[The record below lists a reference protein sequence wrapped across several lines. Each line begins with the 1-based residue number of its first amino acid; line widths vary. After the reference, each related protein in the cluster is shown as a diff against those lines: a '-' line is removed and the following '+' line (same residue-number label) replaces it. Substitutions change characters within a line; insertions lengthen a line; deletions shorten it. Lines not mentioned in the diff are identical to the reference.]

1 MCHMKSIGRYFIFLH
16 SMFVNRE
23 SVRTYVRQTIE
34 ACVSIGVNSI
44 FLVAVV
50 SIFMGAVASIQIYH
64 TLSSPLLGNFLVGYG
79 VREMTIL
86 ETAPTVMAIVF
97 AGRVGSSI
105 AGQLGSMRI
114 SEQIDA
120 LEILGINTTSY
131 LVLPKILA
139 SMLTYPLLV
148 IVSAFLAIYS
158 GFIAATFVV
167 SIAPEDYTHGLRHMF
182 DPYSLYFAIYKSLV
196 YAFLISSISAYR
208 GFYIAGGAVAI
219 GEASTRAVTDSCIA
233 ILLADY
239 ILTQLLLHPSPWI

>member
-1 MCHMKSIGRYFIFLH
+1 MLI
-16 SMFVNRE
+16 NRE
-23 SVRTYVRQTIE
+23 SVKTYVRQTLE
-34 ACVSIGVNSI
+34 ECVSIGVNSI
-44 FLVAVV
+44 LLVAVV
-50 SIFMGAVASIQIYH
+50 SIFTGAVASIQIYH
-64 TLSSPLLGNFLVGYG
+64 TLSSPLLGHFLVGYG

-86 ETAPTVMAIVF
+86 ETAPTVMALVF

-139 SMLTYPLLV
+139 SILTYPLLV
-148 IVSAFLAIYS
+148 LISAFLAIYS
-158 GFIAATFVV
+158 GLIAAEFVV
-167 SIAPEDYTHGLRHMF
+167 SVAPEDYIHGLRHLF
-182 DPYSLYFAIYKSLV
+182 SPSSLYFALYKSVV

-208 GFYIAGGAVAI
+208 GFYIAGGAVAV
-219 GEASTRAVTDSCIA
+219 GKASTRAVTDSCIA

-239 ILTQLLLHPSPWI
+239 ILTQLLLHPSLKI

>member
-1 MCHMKSIGRYFIFLH
+1 MESIGSYFIFLY
-16 SMFVNRE
+16 SMLINRE
-23 SVRTYVRQTIE
+23 RVKIYVRQTLE
-34 ACVSIGVNSI
+34 ECVSIGVNSML
-44 FLVAVV
+44 LVAVV
-50 SIFMGAVASIQIYH
+50 SIFIGAVASIQIYH
-64 TLSSPLLGNFLVGYG
+64 TLSSPLLGHFLVGYG

-86 ETAPTVMAIVF
+86 ETAPTVMALVF

-139 SMLTYPLLV
+139 SILTYPLLV
-148 IVSAFLAIYS
+148 IVAAFLAIYS
-158 GFIAATFVV
+158 GLIAAEFVV
-167 SIAPEDYTHGLRHMF
+167 SVAPEDYIRGLRHLF
-182 DPYSLYFAIYKSLV
+182 NPSSLYFALYKSLV

-208 GFYIAGGAVAI
+208 GFYIAGGAVAV
-219 GEASTRAVTDSCIA
+219 GKASTRAVTDSCIA

-239 ILTQLLLHPSPWI
+239 ILTQLLLHPSCKI

>member
-1 MCHMKSIGRYFIFLH
+1 MLI
-16 SMFVNRE
+16 NRE
-23 SVRTYVRQTIE
+23 RVKTYVRQTLE
-34 ACVSIGVNSI
+34 ECVSVGVNSI
-44 FLVAVV
+44 LLVAVV
-50 SIFMGAVASIQIYH
+50 SIFTGAVASIQIYH
-64 TLSSPLLGNFLVGYG
+64 TLSSPLLGHFLVGYG

-86 ETAPTVMAIVF
+86 ETAPTVMALVF

-139 SMLTYPLLV
+139 SILTYPLLV
-148 IVSAFLAIYS
+148 IVAAFLAIYS
-158 GFIAATFVV
+158 GLIAAEFVV
-167 SIAPEDYTHGLRHMF
+167 SVAPEDYIRGLRHLF
-182 DPYSLYFAIYKSLV
+182 SPSSLYFALYKSLV

-208 GFYIAGGAVAI
+208 GFYITGGAVAV
-219 GEASTRAVTDSCIA
+219 GKASTRAVTDSCIA

-239 ILTQLLLHPSPWI
+239 ILTQLLLHPSLKI

>member
-1 MCHMKSIGRYFIFLH
+1 
-16 SMFVNRE
+16 MFVNRE
-23 SVRTYVRQTIE
+23 RFGTYVRQTIDE
-34 ACVSIGVNSI
+34 CVAIGVNSI

-50 SIFMGAVASIQIYH
+50 STFIGAVASIQIYH

-105 AGQLGSMRI
+105 SGQLGSMRI

-139 SMLTYPLLV
+139 SIMTYPLLV
-148 IVSAFLAIYS
+148 IISAFLAVYS
-158 GFIAATFVV
+158 GLVAVKFVV
-167 SIAPEDYTHGLRHMF
+167 SVAPEDYISGLRYMF
-182 DPYSLYFAIYKSLV
+182 DPYSVDFSICKSVV
-196 YAFLISSISAYR
+196 YAFLISSISSYR
-208 GFYIAGGAVAI
+208 GFYISGGAVAV
-219 GEASTRAVTDSCIA
+219 GKASTRAVTDSCIA

-239 ILTQLLLHPSPWI
+239 LMTQLFLNPSL

>member
-1 MCHMKSIGRYFIFLH
+1 MESIGSYFIFLY
-16 SMFVNRE
+16 SMLINRE
-23 SVRTYVRQTIE
+23 SVKICVRQTLE
-34 ACVSIGVNSI
+34 ECVSIGVNSML
-44 FLVAVV
+44 LVAVV
-50 SIFMGAVASIQIYH
+50 SIFIGAVASIQIYH
-64 TLSSPLLGNFLVGYG
+64 TLSSPLLGHFLVGYG

-86 ETAPTVMAIVF
+86 ETAPTVMALVF

-139 SMLTYPLLV
+139 SILTYPLLV
-148 IVSAFLAIYS
+148 IVAAFLAIYS
-158 GFIAATFVV
+158 GLIAAEFVV
-167 SIAPEDYTHGLRHMF
+167 SVAPEDYIRGLRHLF
-182 DPYSLYFAIYKSLV
+182 NPSSLYFALYKSLV

-208 GFYIAGGAVAI
+208 GFYIAGGAVAV
-219 GEASTRAVTDSCIA
+219 GKASTRAVTDSCIA

-239 ILTQLLLHPSPWI
+239 ILTQLLLHPSCKI

>member
-1 MCHMKSIGRYFIFLH
+1 MKSIGRYFIFLH

-23 SVRTYVRQTIE
+23 SVRTYVRQTIRE
-34 ACVSIGVNSI
+34 CVSIGVNSI

-50 SIFMGAVASIQIYH
+50 SIFTGAVASIQIYH
-64 TLSSPLLGNFLVGYG
+64 TLSSPLLSDFLVGYG

-86 ETAPTVMAIVF
+86 ETAPTIMAIVF

-148 IVSAFLAIYS
+148 VVSAFLVIYS
-158 GFIAATFVV
+158 GFIAAVFVV
-167 SIAPEDYTHGLRHMF
+167 SVAPEDYIHGLRHMF

-219 GEASTRAVTDSCIA
+219 GKASTRAVTDSCIA

-239 ILTQLLLHPSPWI
+239 ILTQLFLHPSS

>member
-1 MCHMKSIGRYFIFLH
+1 MKSIGRYFIFLH

-34 ACVSIGVNSI
+34 ECVSIGVNSI
-44 FLVAVV
+44 FLVAIV
-50 SIFMGAVASIQIYH
+50 SIFTGAVASIQIYH

-120 LEILGINTTSY
+120 LEILGVNTTSY

-139 SMLTYPLLV
+139 SILTYPLLV

-158 GFIAATFVV
+158 GLVAAEFVV
-167 SIAPEDYTHGLRHMF
+167 SVAQEDYIYGLRHTF

-208 GFYIAGGAVAI
+208 GFYISGGAVAV
-219 GEASTRAVTDSCIA
+219 GKASTRAVTDSCIA

-239 ILTQLLLHPSPWI
+239 ILTQLLLHPALKI

>member
-1 MCHMKSIGRYFIFLH
+1 
-16 SMFVNRE
+16 MFVNRE
-23 SVRTYVRQTIE
+23 GMRTYVRQTLE
-34 ACVSIGVNSI
+34 ECVAVGINSI
-44 FLVAVV
+44 VLVAVV
-50 SIFMGAVASIQIYH
+50 SIFTGAVASIQIYH
-64 TLSSPLLGNFLVGYG
+64 TLASPLLGDFLVGYG

-105 AGQLGSMRI
+105 ASQLGSMRI

-148 IVSAFLAIYS
+148 IVSAFLAVYS
-158 GFIAATFVV
+158 GCIAAEFVV
-167 SIAPEDYTHGLRHMF
+167 SVAPEDYIRGLRYMF
-182 DPYSLYFAIYKSLV
+182 DPASLYFAICKSLV
-196 YAFLISSISAYR
+196 YAFLLSSISAYR
-208 GFYIAGGAVAI
+208 GFYITGGAVAV
-219 GEASTRAVTDSCIA
+219 GQASTRAVTDSCIA

-239 ILTQLLLHPSPWI
+239 VLTQLLLPSSFKI

>member
-1 MCHMKSIGRYFIFLH
+1 
-16 SMFVNRE
+16 MFVNRE

-34 ACVSIGVNSI
+34 ACVAIGVNSI
-44 FLVAVV
+44 FLVAIV
-50 SIFMGAVASIQIYH
+50 SIFTGAVASIQIYH

-97 AGRVGSSI
+97 SGRVGSSI

-139 SMLTYPLLV
+139 SILTYPLLV

-158 GFIAATFVV
+158 GFIAAAFVV
-167 SIAPEDYTHGLRHMF
+167 SVAPEDYIHGLRHMF
-182 DPYSLYFAIYKSLV
+182 DPYSLYFAIYKSLI

-208 GFYIAGGAVAI
+208 GFYIAGGAVAV
-219 GEASTRAVTDSCIA
+219 GRASTRAVTDSCIA

-239 ILTQLLLHPSPWI
+239 ILTQLLLHPSFKI

>member
-1 MCHMKSIGRYFIFLH
+1 MKSIGSYFIFLY
-16 SMFVNRE
+16 SMLINRE
-23 SVRTYVRQTIE
+23 RVKTYVRQTLE
-34 ACVSIGVNSI
+34 ECVSVGVNSI
-44 FLVAVV
+44 LLVAVV
-50 SIFMGAVASIQIYH
+50 SIFTGAVASIQIYH
-64 TLSSPLLGNFLVGYG
+64 TLSSPLLGHFLVGYG

-86 ETAPTVMAIVF
+86 ETAPTVMALVF

-139 SMLTYPLLV
+139 SILTYPLLV
-148 IVSAFLAIYS
+148 IVAAFLAIYS
-158 GFIAATFVV
+158 GLIAAEFVV
-167 SIAPEDYTHGLRHMF
+167 SVAPEDYIRGLRHLF
-182 DPYSLYFAIYKSLV
+182 SPSSLYFALYKSLV

-208 GFYIAGGAVAI
+208 GFYITGGAVAV
-219 GEASTRAVTDSCIA
+219 GKASTRAVTDSCIA

-239 ILTQLLLHPSPWI
+239 ILTQLLLHPSLKI

>member
-1 MCHMKSIGRYFIFLH
+1 
-16 SMFVNRE
+16 MFVNRE
-23 SVRTYVRQTIE
+23 RFRTYVRQTIDE
-34 ACVSIGVNSI
+34 CVAIGVNSI

-50 SIFMGAVASIQIYH
+50 SIFIGAVASIQIYH
-64 TLSSPLLGNFLVGYG
+64 TLSSPLLGDFLVGYG

-131 LVLPKILA
+131 LVLPKVLA
-139 SMLTYPLLV
+139 SIMTYPLLV
-148 IVSAFLAIYS
+148 IISAFLAIYS
-158 GFIAATFVV
+158 GLVAAKFVV
-167 SIAPEDYTHGLRHMF
+167 SVAPEDYISGLRYMF
-182 DPYSLYFAIYKSLV
+182 DPYSVYFSICKSVV
-196 YAFLISSISAYR
+196 YAFLISSISSYR
-208 GFYIAGGAVAI
+208 GFYISGGAVAV
-219 GEASTRAVTDSCIA
+219 GKASTRAVTDSCIA

-239 ILTQLLLHPSPWI
+239 IMTQLLLNPPL

>member
-1 MCHMKSIGRYFIFLH
+1 MKSIGGYLIFLH

-23 SVRTYVRQTIE
+23 RVRTYVGQTLE
-34 ACVSIGVNSI
+34 ECVAIGVNSI
-44 FLVAVV
+44 FLVAIV
-50 SIFMGAVASIQIYH
+50 SMFAGAVASIQIYH
-64 TLSSPLLGNFLVGYG
+64 TLASPFLGKFLIGYG
-79 VREMTIL
+79 LREMTIL
-86 ETAPTVMAIVF
+86 ETAPTVMALVF

-139 SMLTYPLLV
+139 SILTYPFLV
-148 IVSAFLAIYS
+148 IISAFLAIYS
-158 GFIAATFVV
+158 GLITSQFAV
-167 SIAPEDYTHGLRHMF
+167 SVAPADYIHGLRHEF
-182 DPYSLYFAIYKSLV
+182 DPYSVYFAIYKSIV

-208 GFYIAGGAVAI
+208 GFYISGGAAAV
-219 GEASTRAVTDSCIA
+219 GKASTRAVTDSCIA

-239 ILTQLLLHPSPWI
+239 VLTQLLLHPTL

>member
-1 MCHMKSIGRYFIFLH
+1 
-16 SMFVNRE
+16 MFVNRE
-23 SVRTYVRQTIE
+23 RFRTYVRQTVDE
-34 ACVSIGVNSI
+34 CVAIGVNSI
-44 FLVAVV
+44 FLVAIV
-50 SIFMGAVASIQIYH
+50 SVFIGAVASIQIYH
-64 TLSSPLLGNFLVGYG
+64 TLSSPFASTFLVGYG

-139 SMLTYPLLV
+139 SIITYPLLV
-148 IVSAFLAIYS
+148 IISAFLAVYS
-158 GFIAATFVV
+158 GLIAAKFVV
-167 SIAPEDYTHGLRHMF
+167 SVAPEDYISGLRHMF
-182 DPYSLYFAIYKSLV
+182 DLYSVYFAVYNSVV
-196 YAFLISSISAYR
+196 YALLISSISAYR
-208 GFYIAGGAVAI
+208 GFYISGGAVAV
-219 GEASTRAVTDSCIA
+219 GRASTRAVTDSCIA

-239 ILTQLLLHPSPWI
+239 VMTQLLLNPSI

>member
-1 MCHMKSIGRYFIFLH
+1 
-16 SMFVNRE
+16 MFVNRE

-34 ACVSIGVNSI
+34 ECVSIGVNSI
-44 FLVAVV
+44 FLVAIV
-50 SIFMGAVASIQIYH
+50 SIFTGAVASIQIYH

-120 LEILGINTTSY
+120 LEILGVNTTSY

-139 SMLTYPLLV
+139 SILTYPLLV

-158 GFIAATFVV
+158 GLVAAEFVV
-167 SIAPEDYTHGLRHMF
+167 SVAPEDYIYGLRHTF

-208 GFYIAGGAVAI
+208 GFYISGGAVAV
-219 GEASTRAVTDSCIA
+219 GKASTRAVTDSCIA

-239 ILTQLLLHPSPWI
+239 ILTQLLLHPALKI

>member
-1 MCHMKSIGRYFIFLH
+1 MKSIGRYFIFLH

-34 ACVSIGVNSI
+34 ECVSIGVNSI
-44 FLVAVV
+44 FLVAIV
-50 SIFMGAVASIQIYH
+50 SIFTGAVASIQIYH

-120 LEILGINTTSY
+120 LEILGVNTTSY

-139 SMLTYPLLV
+139 SILTYPLLV

-158 GFIAATFVV
+158 GLVAAEFVV
-167 SIAPEDYTHGLRHMF
+167 SVAPEDYIYGLRHTF

-208 GFYIAGGAVAI
+208 GFYISGGAVAV
-219 GEASTRAVTDSCIA
+219 GKASTRAVTDSCIA

-239 ILTQLLLHPSPWI
+239 ILTQLLLHPALKI

>member
-1 MCHMKSIGRYFIFLH
+1 
-16 SMFVNRE
+16 MFVNRE

-34 ACVSIGVNSI
+34 ECVSIGVNSI
-44 FLVAVV
+44 FLVAIV
-50 SIFMGAVASIQIYH
+50 SIFTGAVASIQIYH

-120 LEILGINTTSY
+120 LEILGVNTTSY

-139 SMLTYPLLV
+139 SILTYPLLV

-158 GFIAATFVV
+158 GLVAAEFVV
-167 SIAPEDYTHGLRHMF
+167 SVAQEDYIYGLRHTF

-208 GFYIAGGAVAI
+208 GFYISGGAVAV
-219 GEASTRAVTDSCIA
+219 GKASTRAVTDSCIA

-239 ILTQLLLHPSPWI
+239 ILTQLLLHPALKI

>member
-1 MCHMKSIGRYFIFLH
+1 
-16 SMFVNRE
+16 MFVNRE
-23 SVRTYVRQTIE
+23 RVKTYIRQTLE
-34 ACVSIGVNSI
+34 ECVSIGVNSI
-44 FLVAVV
+44 FLVAIV
-50 SIFMGAVASIQIYH
+50 SIFAGAVASIQIYH
-64 TLSSPLLGNFLVGYG
+64 TLTSPLLGDFLVGYG

-97 AGRVGSSI
+97 AARVGSSI

-139 SMLTYPLLV
+139 SILTYPFLV
-148 IVSAFLAIYS
+148 IISAFLAIYS
-158 GFIAATFVV
+158 GLISSQFAV
-167 SIAPEDYTHGLRHMF
+167 SVAPADYIYGLRHAF
-182 DPYSLYFAIYKSLV
+182 DPYSVYFAIYKSIV

-208 GFYIAGGAVAI
+208 GFYISGGAVAI
-219 GEASTRAVTDSCIA
+219 GKASTRAVTDSCIA

-239 ILTQLLLHPSPWI
+239 ILTQLLLHPSFKI

>member
-1 MCHMKSIGRYFIFLH
+1 MLI
-16 SMFVNRE
+16 NRE
-23 SVRTYVRQTIE
+23 RVKTYVRQTLE
-34 ACVSIGVNSI
+34 ECVSVGVNSI
-44 FLVAVV
+44 LLVAVV
-50 SIFMGAVASIQIYH
+50 SIFTGAVASIQIYH
-64 TLSSPLLGNFLVGYG
+64 TLSSPLLGHFLVGYG

-86 ETAPTVMAIVF
+86 ETAPTVMALVF

-139 SMLTYPLLV
+139 SILMYPLLV
-148 IVSAFLAIYS
+148 LISAFLAIYS
-158 GFIAATFVV
+158 GLIAAEFVV
-167 SIAPEDYTHGLRHMF
+167 SVAPEDYIRGLRHLF
-182 DPYSLYFAIYKSLV
+182 SPSSLYFALYKSLV

-208 GFYIAGGAVAI
+208 GFYITGGAVAV
-219 GEASTRAVTDSCIA
+219 GKASTRAVTDSCIA

-239 ILTQLLLHPSPWI
+239 ILTQLLLHPSLKI